1 MYIYIAPAFLGTT
14 LFICLLHCFL
24 LSDDLFGILC
34 PPLSPDVRSSE
45 EDNQLFLWIPL
56 RWTSHCMWNIGESQT
71 LE

>member
-45 EDNQLFLWIPL
+45 EDNQLFL
-56 RWTSHCMWNIGESQT
+56 
-71 LE
+71 